1 MKIRGLSTAM
11 LSIAAITVMAA
22 VLAGAG
28 GTPGVTAHP
37 GHAATGADRFA
48 ALAAANVDVDFDA
61 LASPS
66 QAVATSDL
74 IVTGTIAGVR
84 AGVGLT
90 FPDSAYT
97 QRWANAY
104 MTVVVTVDRL
114 VSGRADLVSGG
125 TVYIE
130 MMRNPAVSPDALST
144 ASAGLRVVAVLTD
157 LTGWIPAPNVT
168 VARPEGVPGQA
179 KLLAAYQDGFWFQ
192 GPGDQEMRGL
202 GAEPRHLAPAWGA
215 PKTVDQYA
223 AAIRATV
230 ASATPTR

>member
-1 MKIRGLSTAM
+1 MATGV
-11 LSIAAITVMAA
+11 LSIAAITVIAA
-22 VLAGAG
+22 VLAGTG
-28 GTPGVTAHP
+28 GTPGVTAQP
-37 GHAATGADRFA
+37 GSGTTGADRFA
-48 ALAAANVDVDFDA
+48 ALAADNVDVDYDE

-74 IVTGTIAGVR
+74 IVTGTISGVR
-84 AGVGLT
+84 EGVGLT
-90 FPDSAYT
+90 FPDPVYT

-114 VSGRADLVSGG
+114 VSGREDLISGG

-130 MMRNPAVSPDALST
+130 MMRNPAVSPDALAK

-157 LTGWIPAPNVT
+157 LTDWKPAPNVT
-168 VARPEGVPGQA
+168 VARPDGLPTQA

-202 GAEPRHLAPAWGA
+202 GVEPGQLAPAWGA

-223 AAIRATV
+223 AAIRANVPST
-230 ASATPTR
+230 TPTR